1 MHEHS
6 IRIRDLRLRFGDA
19 ESCAAECSCGWRGD
33 ERRGPSGARQAH
45 RDGQAHLDSDRFKP
59 VSGGKPAGLSPWVSR
74 PRDLHSDEDAA
85 LRQLQQGA
93 LAPHAEHPVW
103 TYLLATDIVWID
115 WGVRPPA
122 IRLTLAGRS
131 YPTD

>member
-1 MHEHS
+1 MDEPS
-6 IRIRDLRLRFGDA
+6 IRIRDLRLRFGDT
-19 ESCAAECSCGWRGD
+19 ESYAAECSCGWRGD

-45 RDGQAHLDSDRFKP
+45 WDGQNHLDADRCEP
-59 VSGGKPAGLSPWVSR
+59 VSASTPAGISPCVSR
-74 PRDLHSDEDAA
+74 PHDLHDYEYAA

-103 TYLLATDIVWID
+103 SYLLATDLVWID
-115 WGVRPPA
+115 WEVRPPA
-122 IRLTLAGRS
+122 VRLTLAGRS